1 MSIFLI
7 NKNLVKAW
15 HLLRSVRYV
24 KSIAKSQNWLSDWV
38 LCKTEYI
45 CIDEQLPTER
55 FTDDEIIATVQNVE
69 DEEDEED
76 KEKSDKEYV
85 PQSMISLKTALTS
98 VDNLMRFVYQFC
110 VHWNQK
116 FRATKQIN

>member
-7 NKNLVKAW
+7 NKNLVKTW
-15 HLLRSVRYV
+15 HF
-24 KSIAKSQNWLSDWV
+24 
-38 LCKTEYI
+38 
-45 CIDEQLPTER
+45 CIDEQLPIER

-98 VDNLMRFVYQFC
+98 VDNLMRFVNDPPSGFVFNKKALSVLRSLKSEMSRYQTDKLS
-110 VHWNQK
+110 QS
-116 FRATKQIN
+116 QIDNFINGST